1 MRKIFGGKTLS
12 PQSSQAFPLSLKNP
26 EVENPVYKDFGLWL
40 HINLEVPTKHF
51 FFFFF
56 LTKL

>member
-1 MRKIFGGKTLS
+1 MFFLEKDLWGEKTLS

-40 HINLEVPTKHF
+40 HINL
-51 FFFFF
+51 
-56 LTKL
+56 KL